1 MNEQQRLLR
10 RIRAYQFSLWELHM
24 FLDTHPNNC
33 EAAKKMEEYRPRTE
47 EMVKEY
53 EDKYGRL
60 NESTSTTSRWAWIT
74 GPWPW
79 ETGEEEEG

>member
-33 EAAKKMEEYRPRTE
+33 EAAKKMEEYRARTE
-47 EMVKEY
+47 EMV
-53 EDKYGRL
+53 
-60 NESTSTTSRWAWIT
+60 
-74 GPWPW
+74 
-79 ETGEEEEG
+79 